1 MLIDEKRGI
10 IQLRSPHSFVD
21 TFARLESAVESRG
34 IRIFATIDFSGNAE
48 GTGLDLNPTK
58 MLVFGNP
65 KSGTPIMQAAPTIAL
80 DLPLKV
86 LVSEDA
92 KGDVW
97 LSYNSLEYL
106 RSRHDVPEGLL
117 ANISGVESIVKSA
130 IA

>member
-1 MLIDEKRGI
+1 MFVDEKRGI
-10 IQLRSPHSFVD
+10 IQLRSTHSFVD

-34 IRIFATIDFSGNAE
+34 IRIFATIDFSGDAE
-48 GTGLDLNPTK
+48 GSGLHLNPTK

-92 KGDVW
+92 KGTVW

-117 ANISGVESIVKSA
+117 ANIAGIESIVKSA